1 MTRPTPIWCQIADT
15 LRHELTTGLY
25 PSGAKLP
32 TEAQLSARFGVNR
45 HTVRRALATLA
56 DEGCVVA
63 RRGAGV
69 FVADAPPAD
78 YPISRRVRF
87 QRNIAASGRTPSR
100 EVLRIETRLAAPEEA
115 AALDLPAQAQVHVFE
130 GISLADAVPLAHFRS
145 IFPAERFPTLPVA
158 LTRHGSVTAALREA
172 GLPDYL
178 RLTTRIAATRA
189 SGTRA
194 GLLRLP
200 EGAPLLRTEAINADA
215 DGQPIEFGI
224 SWFAGERVTLTIGS
238 DDEDDAPATP

>member
-1 MTRPTPIWCQIADT
+1 MTRPMPLWRQIADA

-25 PSGAKLP
+25 PSGSKLP

-56 DEGCVVA
+56 KEGRVTA

-100 EVLRIETRLAAPEEA
+100 EVLRIETRRAAPDEA
-115 AALDLPAQAQVHVFE
+115 SALDLDAQAQVHVFE
-130 GISLADAVPLAHFRS
+130 GLSLADAVPLAHFRS
-145 IFPAERFPTLPVA
+145 VFPAERFPELPGA
-158 LTRHGSVTAALREA
+158 LTRHGSVTAALRES

-178 RLTTRIAATRA
+178 RVSTRVSATLA
-189 SGTRA
+189 NGTRA
-194 GLLRLP
+194 GLLRLA
-200 EGAPLLRTEAINADA
+200 EGAALLRTEAINADA
-215 DGQPIEFGI
+215 EGRPVEY
-224 SWFAGERVTLTIGS
+224 GS
-238 DDEDDAPATP
+238 VGLPENG